1 MLDFQEIAEETQQ
14 SSREDLISMQQA
26 SVLGRLILAFQNV
39 TMQYTRLTK
48 KALSDLANG
57 RGDWKT
63 NISKIVYYGAVQ
75 NIIFASL
82 QSALFFVMWGGEKED
97 IEDKTKRTLN
107 SALDSFL
114 RGTGLYGAI
123 IATTKNSILEN
134 ERQKAK
140 GWNREDGKTILEIV
154 NLSPPIGSK
163 LRKIWNAMKTEQY
176 NEGVSEKIGW
186 RIENPNLYKWASYIE
201 AATNIP
207 TQRLVKKANNL
218 EEALT
223 SDHLMWQRILMGLGW
238 SGWSIGA
245 KDEELEAAKAD
256 AKATRSERK
265 KEEKKKEKEKEKKEM
280 EAQGMKIVR
289 CSGTNSKK
297 KRCGIYS
304 KYQKENTFR
313 CRYHK

>member
-1 MLDFQEIAEETQQ
+1 
-14 SSREDLISMQQA
+14 
-26 SVLGRLILAFQNV
+26 
-39 TMQYTRLTK
+39 
-48 KALSDLANG
+48 
-57 RGDWKT
+57 
-63 NISKIVYYGAVQ
+63 
-75 NIIFASL
+75 
-82 QSALFFVMWGGEKED
+82 
-97 IEDKTKRTLN
+97 
-107 SALDSFL
+107 
-114 RGTGLYGAI
+114 
-123 IATTKNSILEN
+123 
-134 ERQKAK
+134 
-140 GWNREDGKTILEIV
+140 
-154 NLSPPIGSK
+154 
-163 LRKIWNAMKTEQY
+163 MKTEQY